1 MKTLL
6 ALLLLIPS
14 LSWGKT
20 DPQLRSSFCTNLGE
34 SMNDV
39 MFLLDKDYENK
50 DTSKPKIFD
59 RETRIL
65 EERLLELNRVFDGIC
80 K

>member
-1 MKTLL
+1 MKKLL
-6 ALLLLIPS
+6 VILLLIPS

-34 SMNDV
+34 AMNDV
-39 MFLLDKDYENK
+39 MSMLNKRYEREN
-50 DTSKPKIFD
+50 SPPKIFVS
-59 RETRIL
+59 ETKQL
-65 EERLLELNRVFDGIC
+65 EERLLELNRVFDVIC

>member
-1 MKTLL
+1 M
-6 ALLLLIPS
+6 LLIPS

-20 DPQLRSSFCTNLGE
+20 DPQLRSSFCINLGE

-39 MFLLDKDYENK
+39 MFLLDKEYENK
-50 DTSKPKIFD
+50 DTSMPKIFD
-59 RETRIL
+59 RETKML

>member
-6 ALLLLIPS
+6 TLLLLIPS

-34 SMNDV
+34 AMNDV
-39 MFLLDKDYENK
+39 MSMLNERYEREN
-50 DTSKPKIFD
+50 SPPKIFVS
-59 RETRIL
+59 ETKQL
-65 EERLLELNRVFDGIC
+65 EERLLELNRVFDVIC